1 MNRYY
6 AKLDALLTL
15 DRFPFRVA
23 MFPAHVQEL
32 GAVIEV
38 QAFDVPEA
46 DIVSVSR
53 RLNRL
58 LASARLVPMAIG
70 TTYLASESAERAKML
85 PSAATWWRLD
95 VAPAAGL
102 WQAARWEL
110 GRSLPGP
117 SRWQVVVTR
126 STAEPSAGGPWK
138 AAALLR
144 QIVGN
149 QSIVA
154 GGTWRSRFA
163 SAVSGEAP
171 RNHYSLGA

>member
-6 AKLDALLTL
+6 EKLDALLTL

-23 MFPAHVQEL
+23 MFPSQVQEL
-32 GAVIEV
+32 GAVVEV
-38 QAFDVPEA
+38 QAFDVPEV
-46 DIVSVSR
+46 DILTVSR

-70 TTYLASESAERAKML
+70 TTFLASESAERARML
-85 PSAATWWRLD
+85 PAVATWWSPD
-95 VAPAAGL
+95 VAPAAEL

-110 GRSLPGP
+110 GRSLPMSP
-117 SRWQVVVTR
+117 RWQLVVMKPV
-126 STAEPSAGGPWK
+126 ADPSVGNPWK

-144 QIVGN
+144 QI
-149 QSIVA
+149 A
-154 GGTWRSRFA
+154 GKHPGAEGCSWRSRFA
-163 SAVSGEAP
+163 AEVPGEVS